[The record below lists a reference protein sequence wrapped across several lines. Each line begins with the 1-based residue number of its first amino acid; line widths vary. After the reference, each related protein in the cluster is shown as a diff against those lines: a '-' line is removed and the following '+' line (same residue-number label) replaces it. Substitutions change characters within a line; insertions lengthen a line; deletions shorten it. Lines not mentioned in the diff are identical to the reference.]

1 MRKQCKRNERQ
12 ANPPQIQQNSCSV
25 MNGETLCNFTALY
38 SFIPLCWAEVVGIFT
53 PFHRQESKGQV
64 VQQGQKKAPPFH
76 PSALTS
82 IEETGLFLFQIWQQT
97 FIIFLCF
104 PKLLLSKKLCWGCTE
119 TKKEAIPSS
128 GSIQWNPP
136 IPPAILHRPHKPT
149 QDFKDEL
156 KTQLFPTTTSGP
168 WSPFHPAPKR
178 NQMQIHGKQCRNTET
193 TR

>member
-1 MRKQCKRNERQ
+1 MLS
-12 ANPPQIQQNSCSV
+12 PHLDVVWQISSCS
-25 MNGETLCNFTALY
+25 
-38 SFIPLCWAEVVGIFT
+38 AECSPNINSHARPFAGLLLRTKFYICIFT

-128 GSIQWNPP
+128 GSVQWNPP